1 MGGVGGGWRERPCPP
16 SFPWRTPVSSPA
28 HTPAC
33 REHPRETEEGPCVQG
48 PGQSGKQGPRH
59 FSRDHRGP
67 GSRSVP
73 GHCAAIAAASEG
85 HATTPGAQGHP
96 HRIAQGLPSPGWP
109 TWTQPHSCWA
119 VGLTH
124 SPPPPALSALQSCW
138 IQISPSSGAPL
149 ATFPSPLPQP
159 LLQVGLASK
168 TFGVHLSSKELGVLL
183 LGAFHIISLETF
195 KGTVTAVYLLLSLEL
210 LPAHPGG

>member
-28 HTPAC
+28 HTPEC

-73 GHCAAIAAASEG
+73 GHCAAIAAAGEG
-85 HATTPGAQGHP
+85 HATAPGAQGHP
-96 HRIAQGLPSPGWP
+96 HRTAQGLPSPVGPPGPSLAPAGLWASLTVRP
-109 TWTQPHSCWA
+109 LLPCVPCKAAGSKSLPPQGPHLPPSPPHSPNPFSKWA
-119 VGLTH
+119 
-124 SPPPPALSALQSCW
+124 
-138 IQISPSSGAPL
+138 
-149 ATFPSPLPQP
+149 
-159 LLQVGLASK
+159 
-168 TFGVHLSSKELGVLL
+168 LL
-183 LGAFHIISLETF
+183 LKPLVCTFFQKSL
-195 KGTVTAVYLLLSLEL
+195 GSCS
-210 LPAHPGG
+210 